1 MLSHNIKDNHKVK
14 TKKLN
19 KTKKPEKTYKVV
31 RGWYHIFKRFKI

>member
-19 KTKKPEKTYKVV
+19 KTKKPEKTYEVV